1 MAKTVLSVSS
11 SPTNL
16 LAAARERHSQLTAEL
31 DSINSLL
38 SALSGETAEPTA
50 RTHKR
55 GRPSKTST
63 RRRGRP
69 AGAKSARKASSG
81 SGSGKRGR
89 PKGSTNGGMSLL
101 RAVATV
107 LAEANEPLKVSD
119 IADAVGKLGIKSS
132 AASFKTMISQTLGK
146 LSEAKVAEST
156 ERGVWQSA
164 NGITKF
170 LESFAKIDEPSKTDN
185 IPI

>member
-38 SALSGETAEPTA
+38 SALSGETAEPTT

-69 AGAKSARKASSG
+69 AGAKAPRKAA

-156 ERGVWQSA
+156 ERGIWQSA

>member
-1 MAKTVLSVSS
+1 MAKTDTNVGTSADSVLTSLRARQAALTSELNAIS
-11 SPTNL
+11 GALASIEGIECCESAPT
-16 LAAARERHSQLTAEL
+16 RS
-31 DSINSLL
+31 
-38 SALSGETAEPTA
+38 
-50 RTHKR
+50 HKR
-55 GRPSKTST
+55 GRPTKAAAA

-69 AGAKSARKASSG
+69 AAKAAKATKASG
-81 SGSGKRGR
+81 GKRGR
-89 PKGSTNGGMSLL
+89 PKGSTNGGMSLV